1 MSYSAH
7 GAFRPFVIV
16 TKGVLLAS
24 LPFLAVGYATK
35 VIDVA
40 SKISVSAQ
48 FISFLLGA
56 ALFLPAWWLSS
67 RYLWKPWQFI
77 CTLEHEVTHAIVG
90 LPFLLIPLRMW
101 VTASSGGHVKQSWIG
116 PVWLSPLYG
125 PGTVLSGLAPYFLP
139 TISYLLI
146 ASSFFFK
153 QPQARWFP
161 VTLGFVTAFHVISTW
176 AETKYRQPDIR
187 EAGLV
192 FSTVFLPVA
201 NLIAF
206 GGVFAFVAAGPTG
219 FTRFWT
225 EGFIRSLS
233 SVWSFQSWVA
243 DALRASRF

>member
-1 MSYSAH
+1 MSYP
-7 GAFRPFVIV
+7 GDGRFRAFVIA
-16 TKGVLLAS
+16 TKVLLLAS
-24 LPFLAVGYATK
+24 LPFLAVGYGTK
-35 VIDVA
+35 VIDIA
-40 SKISVSAQ
+40 TKISFSWQ

-90 LPFLLIPLRMW
+90 LPFLLVPLRMW
-101 VTASSGGHVKQSWIG
+101 VTASHGGHVKQSWIG
-116 PVWLSPLYG
+116 PSWLGPLYG
-125 PGTVLSGLAPYFLP
+125 PGRILSGLAPYFLP

-146 ASSFFFK
+146 ASSFFLN

-161 VTLGFVTAFHVISTW
+161 VTLGFVTTFHIISTW
-176 AETKYRQPDIR
+176 AETEYRQPDIR

-201 NLIAF
+201 NLIAL
-206 GGVFAFVAAGPTG
+206 GGVFAFIADGPTG

-225 EGFIRSLS
+225 DGFFRSLS

>member
-1 MSYSAH
+1 MSYSGH
-7 GAFRPFVIV
+7 GAFRPFVIA
-16 TKGVLLAS
+16 TKGLLLVS
-24 LPFLAVGYATK
+24 LPFLAVGYAAK
-35 VIDVA
+35 LIDVA
-40 SKISVSAQ
+40 SKISFSAP

-90 LPFLLIPLRMW
+90 LPFLLVPLRMW
-101 VTASSGGHVKQSWIG
+101 VTASHGGHVKQRWVG

-125 PGTVLSGLAPYFLP
+125 PGTVFSGLAPYFLP
-139 TISYLLI
+139 SISYLLI
-146 ASSFFFK
+146 ASSLFLN
-153 QPQARWFP
+153 QQQARWFP
-161 VTLGFVTAFHVISTW
+161 VTLGFVTTFHVISTW

-206 GGVFAFVAAGPTG
+206 GGVFAFIAAGPIG
-219 FTRFWT
+219 FTRFWID
-225 EGFIRSLS
+225 GFSRSLS
-233 SVWSFQSWVA
+233 SVWIFQSWVA
-243 DALRASRF
+243 DALRASTL